1 MRSLAVVAHSNG
13 SIIAV
18 GGKSADRTV
27 LSSVEMLIVSRN
39 EWMPLPP
46 LPTAVSNA
54 CTAFDDKT
62 KTLYV
67 FGT

>member
-27 LSSVEMLIVSRN
+27 LSSVEMLIVKRN
-39 EWMPLPP
+39 EWIPLPP

-54 CTAFDDKT
+54 CASFDEKT

-67 FGT
+67 FGA